1 MVNQDKKSKQPITLF
16 MEKNMTVKV
25 AKLIDGSE
33 IVFTESDE
41 VVSND
46 DRNILLSSHITA
58 IKPLCLVVMPTDR
71 GMQAALTPFSF
82 GASEQQVE
90 FELNQNLILSIYN
103 PSPDLE
109 NAYRE
114 RTSGIVLAKGMPA
127 NQSILDIG
135 GK

>member
-1 MVNQDKKSKQPITLF
+1 
-16 MEKNMTVKV
+16 MTVKV

-33 IVFTESDE
+33 IVFTESNE

-46 DRNILLSSHITA
+46 DGNILLSSHITA

-82 GASEQQVE
+82 GADEKQVE
-90 FELNQNLILSIYN
+90 FPLNQNLILSTYK
-103 PSPDLE
+103 PSQDLE

-127 NQSILDIG
+127 DKSIIDVVG
-135 GK
+135 R